1 MRSWLRSRLGHVSRK
16 RSLYEGD
23 EPFFFLTEGLHGQI
37 MFVGFGSPCRS
48 DQSHPVRAGVSF
60 PAQSFVSRPK
70 FLPAPVLHIWIA
82 PIFSCCFVLSSR
94 PGGNGEQ

>member
-1 MRSWLRSRLGHVSRK
+1 MHEIMAPIPSRPRVTQAESVRGR
-16 RSLYEGD
+16 RA
-23 EPFFFLTEGLHGQI
+23 FFFLTEGLHGQI
-37 MFVGFGSPCRS
+37 MVVGFGSPCRS

-82 PIFSCCFVLSSR
+82 PIFCCCLFCHRDPVAMV
-94 PGGNGEQ
+94 